1 MNDSVVIRQG
11 MGVMLLTALRA
22 AGPSLLAVAV
32 LRFLVYQ
39 YDVDFDVSFRV
50 LSVLILV
57 LGLLI
62 LRPTGI
68 PTEKLESDQWPMVME
83 LTLRWALFVVV
94 LLLVGFV
101 TKVSA
106 EFSRR
111 VIVTWALA
119 TPALL
124 IILSVLLDSWLR
136 GVIRNSSVPRR
147 VVFVGYNE
155 TSQALS
161 DRLRARPGL
170 CMAISGFYDDR
181 SADRLGVRPMD
192 ELKGG
197 LRNLADVVK
206 RDNIDLIFIALPMR
220 HIQRV
225 LTLLDELRDTTC
237 SIYYV
242 PDVFV
247 FDLIQSRTVDI
258 AGMPAVAMCET
269 PFYGYRAVVKRLMDV
284 VLASVLLICLMPVML
299 ATSIA
304 IKVSSRGP
312 ILFRQRRYGLD
323 GQEITV
329 YKFRTM
335 RVSEDGGQIRQ
346 ATPNDP
352 RVFPAGRFLRRYSL
366 DELPQLVNVL
376 QGRMSLVGPR
386 PHAVAHNEEYRK
398 LIKGYMVRHKV
409 LPGIT
414 GLAQVNGCR
423 GETARLEEMQARIEY
438 DLNYLRY
445 WSPALDIR
453 ILFLT
458 VWRVFRDAKAY

>member
-1 MNDSVVIRQG
+1 MSDSVVIRQG
-11 MGVMLLTALRA
+11 MAVSFLTALRA
-22 AGPSLLAVAV
+22 TGPSLLAVVTLRV
-32 LRFLVYQ
+32 LAFQ
-39 YDVDFDVSFRV
+39 YDVDFDVSFRI
-50 LSVLILV
+50 LSVLILI

-62 LRPTGI
+62 LRPTGSPSEEI
-68 PTEKLESDQWPMVME
+68 ESDKWPLVME
-83 LTLRWALFVVV
+83 MALRWVLFVVV
-94 LLLVGFV
+94 LLFIGYI

-111 VIVTWALA
+111 VIVTWVFM
-119 TPALL
+119 TPGLL
-124 IILSVLLDSWLR
+124 IVLSILLDMWLR
-136 GVIRNSSVPRR
+136 SVVLSSSVPRR
-147 VVFVGYNE
+147 VVFAGYNE
-155 TSQALS
+155 TSQALA

-170 CMAISGFYDDR
+170 CMTLSGFYDDR
-181 SADRLGVRPMD
+181 SAERLGVRSGD
-192 ELKGG
+192 ALKGG
-197 LRNLADVVK
+197 LKDLAGVVK
-206 RDNIDLIFIALPMR
+206 RDNIDLIFVALPMR

-237 SIYYV
+237 SIYFV

-284 VLASVLLICLMPVML
+284 FLASVLLVCLLPVML

-304 IKVSSRGP
+304 IKVTSRGP
-312 ILFRQRRYGLD
+312 VLFRQRRYGLD

-329 YKFRTM
+329 YKFRSM
-335 RVSEDGGQIRQ
+335 RVSEDGGQIKQ
-346 ATPNDP
+346 ATANDQ
-352 RVFPAGRFLRRYSL
+352 RVFPVGRFLRKYSL

-423 GETARLEEMQARIEY
+423 GETAKLEEMQARIEY
-438 DLNYLRY
+438 DLNYLRH

-458 VWRVFRDAKAY
+458 VFRVFRDAKAY